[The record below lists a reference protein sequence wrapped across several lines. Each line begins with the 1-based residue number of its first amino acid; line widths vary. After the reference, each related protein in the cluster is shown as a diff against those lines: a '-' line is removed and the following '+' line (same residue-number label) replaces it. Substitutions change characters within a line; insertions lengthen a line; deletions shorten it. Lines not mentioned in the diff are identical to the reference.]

1 MCCWDSPRA
10 PMVALRDPGPDPRPP
25 FCSSGTGDGDGDGE
39 GDGISIEGLPAT
51 VAVGDDFNAAA
62 SPLSVVVTEVV
73 TARLL
78 FGLVASAR
86 TNTEA
91 TVKMMPSAGD
101 QARTMLAALASTRHT
116 AHTAG
121 TEDRE
126 PRRSHHMDGP
136 TAAAPRT
143 TSEQRRGLPS
153 VVVAR
158 PLDGTYGPSAV
169 LARRPFSRC
178 GRGPAVALRGSSVTR
193 LPRSVGARGEQC
205 VCVASGS
212 IEKDFARE
220 GPATTWGGFD
230 DLWAAK

>member
-39 GDGISIEGLPAT
+39 DDGISTEGLAT
-51 VAVGDDFNAAA
+51 VAAGDDFNAAA

-73 TARLL
+73 TACLL

-91 TVKMMPSAGD
+91 TVKTMPSAGD
-101 QARTMLAALASTRHT
+101 QASTMLAALARTRHT

-121 TEDRE
+121 MDDKD

-153 VVVAR
+153 VVVAK
-158 PLDGTYGPSAV
+158 PLDGTHGPSAV
-169 LARRPFSRC
+169 LASRALSRC
-178 GRGPAVALRGSSVTR
+178 GRGPAVALKGSSVTC
-193 LPRSVGARGEQC
+193 LPRSVGARMNS
-205 VCVASGS
+205 VSVSPPVRLR
-212 IEKDFARE
+212 KTLRE
-220 GPATTWGGFD
+220 RDRRQRGGGFD
-230 DLWAAK
+230 EL

>member
-39 GDGISIEGLPAT
+39 DDGISTEGLAT
-51 VAVGDDFNAAA
+51 VTAGDDFNEAA
-62 SPLSVVVTEVV
+62 SSLSVVVTEVV

-86 TNTEA
+86 PNTEA
-91 TVKMMPSAGD
+91 TVKTMPSAGD

-121 TEDRE
+121 TDDKD

-158 PLDGTYGPSAV
+158 PLDGTHGPSAV
-169 LARRPFSRC
+169 LARRAFSRC
-178 GRGPAVALRGSSVTR
+178 GRGPAVALRDSSVTR
-193 LPRSVGARGEQC
+193 LPRSLGARMNS
-205 VCVASGS
+205 VSG
-212 IEKDFARE
+212 R
-220 GPATTWGGFD
+220 PPWFD
-230 DLWAAK
+230 